1 MLVTKLTPAASDQPR
16 VIFKGILLIL
26 VRKPYD
32 IGDRVAFLD
41 PNSPVDTKGPPAGG
55 WVVERVDLYTTTV
68 RLGTTREYA
77 TFTNGSLANSRIVNM
92 KRSDKPNIFMN
103 LKFTIN
109 VTKEQLEAFKME
121 MTKYIKDRPRE
132 WIRINGFRC
141 TRVETE
147 LQYLE
152 YVLIVQHREVSACVC

>member
-1 MLVTKLTPAASDQPR
+1 V
-16 VIFKGILLIL
+16 VFK
-26 VRKPYD
+26 
-32 IGDRVAFLD
+32 D
-41 PNSPVDTKGPPAGG
+41 PTSPVNTKGPEAGG
-55 WVVERVDLYTTTV
+55 WVVEKVDLYTTTV

-77 TFTNGSLANSRIVNM
+77 TFANGSLASSRILNM
-92 KRSDKPNIFMN
+92 KRSDKPNIHMH

-109 VTKEQLEAFKME
+109 VTREQLEEFKMK
-121 MTKYIKDRPRE
+121 MTNFIKDRPRE

-152 YVLIVQHREVSACVC
+152 YLLIVQHREVSPSSFHRGKCVLRFSSIE